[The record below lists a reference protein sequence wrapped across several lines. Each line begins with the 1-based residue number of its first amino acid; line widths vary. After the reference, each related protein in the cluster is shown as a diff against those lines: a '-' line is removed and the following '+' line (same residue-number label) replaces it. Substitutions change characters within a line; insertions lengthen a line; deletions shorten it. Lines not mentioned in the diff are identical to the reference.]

1 MIMIIIIAK
10 TQTASRFK
18 RIAKNKRDAF
28 ILKNHDFA
36 KPFRLFTLTML
47 AYRTVYFI
55 KTW

>member
-18 RIAKNKRDAF
+18 YIAKNKRDAF

-36 KPFRLFTLTML
+36 KLFMLFTLTML
-47 AYRTVYFI
+47 TYRAVFFI